1 MEGDRQADFSG
12 FIRESRSWGVTFG
25 RNPVTV
31 MAKWNWRGEQKNAAF
46 PTLGPDAFTY
56 VGPRTHLDLNLDY
69 QFGKR
74 LSLFVNARNVF
85 DVRNVVRRY
94 GSETPAYARTF
105 SSAEYGV
112 QLGAGI
118 KGTF

>member
-1 MEGDRQADFSG
+1 
-12 FIRESRSWGVTFG
+12 
-25 RNPVTV
+25 

-46 PTLGPDAFTY
+46 PTLGPDAFNY

-69 QFGKR
+69 QFAKR

-85 DVRNVVRRY
+85 DVRNVVLRY
-94 GSETPAYARTF
+94 GSDTPDYARTF

>member
-1 MEGDRQADFSG
+1 MPHVGQTAR
-12 FIRESRSWGVTFG
+12 RSLTL
-25 RNPVTV
+25 

-46 PTLGPDAFTY
+46 PSLGPDGYNYIGA
-56 VGPRTHLDLNLDY
+56 RTHLDLNLDY

-74 LSLFVNARNVF
+74 MSFFVNARNVF
-85 DVRNVVRRY
+85 DARNVSLRY
-94 GSETPAYARTF
+94 GSQTPDYAKIL

-118 KGTF
+118 KGSF